1 MHVSDSERYTSIGE
15 IFEFTYLSTV
25 DMRCTE
31 STEDYTVEPLYNEH
45 LWGTKFWPLYRGG
58 LCRGVV
64 LCTNSSFGT
73 CAPGRYI
80 TVGLSSG
87 VAVKRGSTVTICD

>member
-1 MHVSDSERYTSIGE
+1 M
-15 IFEFTYLSTV
+15 
-25 DMRCTE
+25 
-31 STEDYTVEPLYNEH
+31 YTVEPLYNGH

-73 CAPGRYI
+73 CVPGRYI
-80 TVGLSSG
+80 AVGLSSG
-87 VAVKRGSTVTICD
+87 VAVKRGSTVYPHTNHGHVLSGMHCNDI